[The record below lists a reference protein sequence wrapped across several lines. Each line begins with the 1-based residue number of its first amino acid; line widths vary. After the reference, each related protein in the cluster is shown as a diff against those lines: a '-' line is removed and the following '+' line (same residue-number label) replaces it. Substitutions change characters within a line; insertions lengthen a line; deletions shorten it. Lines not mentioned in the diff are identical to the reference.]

1 MSRAAQA
8 AWAAAATAIAATAA
22 LLLASCK
29 PERDAGYVEIK
40 TVPVSSLAPPPLY
53 LDSVKLT
60 PPKGGIAVMRQ
71 SVGTAKLEAE
81 SASGKYPLCEVVVK
95 KNRITSVT
103 VSFLERPPR
112 CQCRGS
118 GAPGTPGRTCVG

>member
-1 MSRAAQA
+1 MIRGAQSA
-8 AWAAAATAIAATAA
+8 SIAAAVAAA

-29 PERDAGYVEIK
+29 PERDAGYVEIR

-53 LDSVKLT
+53 LDSIKLT
-60 PPKGGIAVMRQ
+60 PPKGGIALMRQ

-95 KNRITSVT
+95 KDRITSVT

-112 CQCRGS
+112 CQCRGTS
-118 GAPGTPGRTCVG
+118 APGTPGRTCVG

>member
-1 MSRAAQA
+1 MTRATTIA
-8 AWAAAATAIAATAA
+8 AVVAAA
-22 LLLASCK
+22 LVLASCK

-53 LDSVKLT
+53 LDSVKLA
-60 PPKGGIAVMRQ
+60 PLKGGVAVMRQ
-71 SVGTAKLEAE
+71 NVGTAKLEAE
-81 SASGKYPLCEVVVK
+81 AAGGKYPLCEVVVK

-112 CQCRGS
+112 CQCRGT
-118 GAPGTPGRTCVG
+118 GAAGTPGRTCVG

>member
-1 MSRAAQA
+1 MPPTAQGARIAA
-8 AWAAAATAIAATAA
+8 AAAATAVA

-29 PERDAGYVEIK
+29 LEREAGYVEIK

-60 PPKGGIAVMRQ
+60 PPKGGTAVMRQ
-71 SVGTAKLEAE
+71 PVGTAKLEAE

-112 CQCRGS
+112 CQCRGN
-118 GAPGTPGRTCVG
+118 GPAATAGRTCVG

>member
-1 MSRAAQA
+1 VSRAAQA
-8 AWAAAATAIAATAA
+8 AWSAAAVAAAA
-22 LLLASCK
+22 LLLTACM

-53 LDSVKLT
+53 LDSVKLA

-118 GAPGTPGRTCVG
+118 GAPGTQGRTCVG

>member
-1 MSRAAQA
+1 MCRFAAVIVL
-8 AWAAAATAIAATAA
+8 T
-22 LLLASCK
+22 LPLLAACK

-53 LDSVKLT
+53 LDSVKLA
-60 PPKGGIAVMRQ
+60 PLKSGVAVLRQ
-71 SVGTAKLEAE
+71 QVGTAKLEAE

-95 KNRITSVT
+95 KNRITTVT

-112 CQCRGS
+112 CQCRGAGTPPGAPS
-118 GAPGTPGRTCVG
+118 GAPARTCLG

>member
-1 MSRAAQA
+1 MRGCR
-8 AWAAAATAIAATAA
+8 TAGVVALAA
-22 LLLASCK
+22 LVLAACV

-40 TVPVSSLAPPPLY
+40 TVPVSSIAPPPLY
-53 LDSVKLT
+53 LDSVKLA
-60 PPKGGIAVMRQ
+60 PLKSGVAVLRQ

-81 SASGKYPLCEVVVK
+81 LASGKLQLCDVVVK

-112 CQCRGS
+112 CQCRAG
-118 GAPGTPGRTCVG
+118 GAPNAAPRTCVG